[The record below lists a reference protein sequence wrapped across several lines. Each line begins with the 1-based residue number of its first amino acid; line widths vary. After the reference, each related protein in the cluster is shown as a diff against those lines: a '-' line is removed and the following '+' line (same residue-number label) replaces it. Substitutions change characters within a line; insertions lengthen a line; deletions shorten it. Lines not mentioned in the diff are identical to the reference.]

1 MEEQV
6 QAALEGAA
14 PEVVAEPQQDVTEA
28 QAGEAEEGQPQSETA
43 KRRERRERQIA
54 ALRESEAEATRR
66 MAEAEAR
73 LQKVQ
78 QAAQSLKEPREA
90 DFDKYEDYV
99 AAKTAWVSVKTLD
112 ERAAKDVE
120 ADLAERRKEVEAIN
134 AQKNAE
140 ARENWAAH
148 VADAK
153 ARYSDFEA
161 VVYNPSIPVT
171 DRVYSA
177 VLQTEAPADVAYQ
190 IASDPT
196 LARSLSGM
204 TDLEL
209 GRALGQIEARLN
221 RPQPRIETRA
231 PEPMSPVKPKGTAT
245 PDPDRMTMAEYKA
258 WRQGR

>member
-14 PEVVAEPQQDVTEA
+14 PEVVADQQQDVTDKPE
-28 QAGEAEEGQPQSETA
+28 GEAGEGQPTSEAA

-66 MAEAEAR
+66 LAETEAR
-73 LQKVQ
+73 LQKIQ
-78 QAAQSLKEPREA
+78 QAAQGLKEPKEG
-90 DFDKYEDYV
+90 DFEKYEDYV

-112 ERAAKDVE
+112 DRAAKDVE
-120 ADLAERRKEVEAIN
+120 ADLAERRKEVEVIN
-134 AQKNAE
+134 AQKDAE

-148 VADAK
+148 VEDAK

-161 VVYNPSIPVT
+161 VVYNPNVPVT
-171 DRVYSA
+171 DRVYAA

-190 IASDPT
+190 IASDPA
-196 LARSLSGM
+196 LARSLSGLP
-204 TDLEL
+204 DLEL
-209 GRALGQIEARLN
+209 GRALGRIEARLN

-231 PEPMSPVKPKGTAT
+231 PEPITPVKPKGTAQ
-245 PDPDRMTMAEYKA
+245 PDPDRMSMAEYKA